1 VILADTSAWIELLRA
16 TGSAVHQHMS
26 GALRD
31 ETLALAST
39 DPVVMEVLGG
49 ARDQGDWDF
58 LRRLLFSLQFLPVE
72 GPSDYE
78 VAAELYRRCR
88 GSGET
93 PRGFSDCL
101 IAAVAIRNDVE
112 VLSSDTDFAVIAR
125 HSTLRL
131 AAT

>member
-1 VILADTSAWIELLRA
+1 
-16 TGSAVHQHMS
+16 
-26 GALRD
+26 
-31 ETLALAST
+31 LALART

-78 VAAELYRRCR
+78 VAAEFYRRCR

-93 PRGFSDCL
+93 PRGFRNCL

-112 VLSSDTDFAVIAR
+112 VLSLDADFEVLAR
-125 HSTLRL
+125 HTPLRL